1 MVHRA
6 VVLLQRLVLD
16 GGSELHPSTV
26 ALVRRSLVALA
37 RIGVTRV
44 CLVDGEHADVLA
56 AELAGDPDLAGLTLE
71 VLANGSWRRQSGAAL
86 LVARDFLTAEPGPCL
101 ILRGD
106 RPLDHEAL
114 AELAAT
120 DLGTHRAAITVAEP
134 PAADL
139 SAEVRVRLARGRA
152 GSGRPAQV
160 DALALDLDDFDA
172 VWTGHALVSPQ
183 VVRELDRFNNPALED
198 ALALWV
204 ARGRVLARPGRVAW
218 PWGLP
223 APAEVRDS
231 VEAIMGSKAHPA
243 YTLLNPGPVNTTA
256 EVKSALVHRDV
267 CHRDSNFSELMVSLT
282 GKLRRIFR
290 GSPDH
295 TVCVVTGS
303 GTSAMECAISSV
315 VPRDRKI
322 LVVDNGAFGERMLEI
337 ARLHE
342 MDIVHLRYAWGDRV
356 RAADVERAFENHPDI
371 AVVAMVHHETSVGL
385 LNPVRE
391 VGQVCR
397 RMDALFLVDAVSSLG
412 AEDLDVVRDNIDV
425 CWGSANKCLHAISGV
440 GFLCVSPRVWPA
452 IESVKP
458 RTYYL
463 DLKRYRRYIDELAQT
478 PFTPAV
484 SGYFALEQAA
494 SEFLA
499 DGHRARLAMYRA
511 RNRRMR
517 DGLAALGMAPLT
529 RTGFESHSVTTCCVP
544 AGIRFQDLYK
554 RLKQR
559 GYIVYACKDVL
570 AERFMQVANMGD
582 LPLSSIDEFLLATAE
597 VIAELRAEAL
607 ASGERAV
614 SSAGAEPV
622 RVTAQRRSSRF

>member
-6 VVLLQRLVLD
+6 IVLLQRLVLD

-56 AELAGDPDLAGLTLE
+56 AELAGDPELAGLSLE
-71 VLANGSWRRQSGAAL
+71 VLANTSWRRQSGAAL
-86 LVARDFLTAEPGPCL
+86 LIARDFLTAESGPCL
-101 ILRGD
+101 VLRGD

-139 SAEVRVRLARGRA
+139 SAEVRVSLTRTRG
-152 GSGRPAQV
+152 GQSRPAQV
-160 DALALDLDDFDA
+160 AGLALDLDDFDG
-172 VWTGHALVSPQ
+172 VWTGHALVSPE

-198 ALALWV
+198 ALAVWV
-204 ARGRVLARPGRVAW
+204 ARGRVLARPGRIAW

-223 APAEVRDS
+223 ATAEVRDS

-267 CHRDSNFSELMVSLT
+267 CHRDANFSELMVSLT

-356 RAADVERAFENHPDI
+356 RAADVERAFEDHPDI

-385 LNPVRE
+385 LEPGARGRPGVPADGRA
-391 VGQVCR
+391 VPGRRGVVAGRRGPRRGPRQHRRVLGQRQQVPARHQRRRASCACR
-397 RMDALFLVDAVSSLG
+397 R
-412 AEDLDVVRDNIDV
+412 
-425 CWGSANKCLHAISGV
+425 GSGQPS
-440 GFLCVSPRVWPA
+440 R
-452 IESVKP
+452 SVKP

-484 SGYFALEQAA
+484 SAYFALDAAA

-511 RNRRMR
+511 RNQRMR

-544 AGIRFQDLYK
+544 AGIRVPGSLQAAQAA
-554 RLKQR
+554 RLHR
-559 GYIVYACKDVL
+559 
-570 AERFMQVANMGD
+570 
-582 LPLSSIDEFLLATAE
+582 
-597 VIAELRAEAL
+597 LRL
-607 ASGERAV
+607 QGRPGRAV
-614 SSAGAEPV
+614 HAGGQHGRPAARAHR
-622 RVTAQRRSSRF
+622 RVPAGHRRGHRRASHRGAGRARRVVGRLSRAGPRHRPAPLE